1 MDLMKELANK
11 ARLEEVDRWIL
22 RVAFLSQ
29 LMKQIKKMSR
39 FLSPDILMFFYDVF
53 LNINVLL
60 PHEQGKH
67 LDKVRELSDPNRKFK
82 RFYTR
87 GRN

>member
-29 LMKQIKKMSR
+29 LIKQIIKMSR
-39 FLSPDILMFFYDVF
+39 SFNPDILMIFYDVF
-53 LNINVLL
+53 LNINVTP

-67 LDKVRELSDPNRKFK
+67 LDKIREFLDPDRKFK
-82 RFYTR
+82 RFHTK

>member
-1 MDLMKELANK
+1 MDLLKELANK

-29 LMKQIKKMSR
+29 LIKNIKKMSR
-39 FLSPDILMFFYDVF
+39 FLSLDILMFFYDLF
-53 LNINVLL
+53 LNINVIP

-67 LDKVRELSDPNRKFK
+67 LDKVRELSDIDRKFK
-82 RFYTR
+82 RFHTK

>member
-29 LMKQIKKMSR
+29 LMKQIKKMSGL
-39 FLSPDILMFFYDVF
+39 LSSDILMFFYDIF
-53 LNINVLL
+53 LNINVTL

-67 LDKVRELSDPNRKFK
+67 LNKIRELSNSERKFK
-82 RFYTR
+82 RFHTK

>member
-11 ARLEEVDRWIL
+11 ARLKEVDRWIL
-22 RVAFLSQ
+22 RTAFQSQ
-29 LMKQIKKMSR
+29 LIKNIKKMSR
-39 FLSPDILMFFYDVF
+39 VLPLDILMFFFDVF
-53 LNINVLL
+53 LNINVIP

-67 LDKVRELSDPNRKFK
+67 LDKVRELSDPDRKFK
-82 RFYTR
+82 RFHTK

>member
-11 ARLEEVDRWIL
+11 ARLEEVDSWIL
-22 RVAFLSQ
+22 RTAFQSQ
-29 LMKQIKKMSR
+29 LIKNIKKMSR
-39 FLSPDILMFFYDVF
+39 VLPLDILMFFFDVF
-53 LNINVLL
+53 LNINVIP

-67 LDKVRELSDPNRKFK
+67 LDKVRELSDSDRNFK
-82 RFYTR
+82 RFHTK

>member
-22 RVAFLSQ
+22 RTAFQSQ
-29 LMKQIKKMSR
+29 LIKNIKKMSR
-39 FLSPDILMFFYDVF
+39 VLPLDILMFFFDVF
-53 LNINVLL
+53 LNINVIP

-67 LDKVRELSDPNRKFK
+67 LDKVRELSDPDRRFK
-82 RFYTR
+82 RFHTK

>member
-11 ARLEEVDRWIL
+11 ARLEEADRWIL

-29 LMKQIKKMSR
+29 LIKQIIKMSKS
-39 FLSPDILMFFYDVF
+39 FNLDILMIFYDVF
-53 LNINVLL
+53 LNINVTP

-67 LDKVRELSDPNRKFK
+67 LDKIRELSDPDRKFK
-82 RFYTR
+82 RFHTK

>member
-1 MDLMKELANK
+1 MNLTKELANK
-11 ARLEEVDRWIL
+11 VRKDEVDRWIV

-29 LMKQIKKMSR
+29 FIKQIIKMSR
-39 FLSPDILMFFYDVF
+39 SFNPDILMVFYDVF
-53 LNINVLL
+53 LNINVTP

-67 LDKVRELSDPNRKFK
+67 LDKIRELSDLDRKFK
-82 RFYTR
+82 RFHTK

>member
-22 RVAFLSQ
+22 RTAFQSQ
-29 LMKQIKKMSR
+29 LIKNIKKMSR
-39 FLSPDILMFFYDVF
+39 VLPLDILMFFFDVF
-53 LNINVLL
+53 LNINVIP

-82 RFYTR
+82 RFHTK

>member
-1 MDLMKELANK
+1 MNLTKELANK
-11 ARLEEVDRWIL
+11 VRLDEVDRWIV

-29 LMKQIKKMSR
+29 FIKQIIKMSR
-39 FLSPDILMFFYDVF
+39 SFNPDILMIFYDVF
-53 LNINVLL
+53 LNINVTP

-67 LDKVRELSDPNRKFK
+67 LDKIKELSDPDRKFK
-82 RFYTR
+82 RFHTK

>member
-29 LMKQIKKMSR
+29 LIKQIIKMSR
-39 FLSPDILMFFYDVF
+39 SFNPDILMIFYDVF
-53 LNINVLL
+53 LNINATP

-67 LDKVRELSDPNRKFK
+67 LDKIRELLDPDRKFK
-82 RFYTR
+82 RFHTK

>member
-22 RVAFLSQ
+22 RTAFQSQ
-29 LMKQIKKMSR
+29 LIKNIKKMFR
-39 FLSPDILMFFYDVF
+39 VLPLDILMFFFDVF
-53 LNINVLL
+53 LNINVIP

-67 LDKVRELSDPNRKFK
+67 LDKVRELSDPDRKFK
-82 RFYTR
+82 RFHTK

>member
-1 MDLMKELANK
+1 MDLLKELANK

-29 LMKQIKKMSR
+29 LIKNIKKMSR
-39 FLSPDILMFFYDVF
+39 FLNPDILMFFYDVF
-53 LNINVLL
+53 LNINVLP

-82 RFYTR
+82 RFHTK

>member
-11 ARLEEVDRWIL
+11 ARLEEVDKWIL
-22 RVAFLSQ
+22 RTAFQSQ
-29 LMKQIKKMSR
+29 LIKNIKKMSR
-39 FLSPDILMFFYDVF
+39 VLPLDILMFFFDVF
-53 LNINVLL
+53 LNINVIP

-67 LDKVRELSDPNRKFK
+67 LDKVRELSDPDRKFK
-82 RFYTR
+82 RFHTK

>member
-22 RVAFLSQ
+22 RVSFLSQ
-29 LMKQIKKMSR
+29 LIKQIIKMSR
-39 FLSPDILMFFYDVF
+39 SFNSDILMIFYDVF
-53 LNINVLL
+53 LNINVTP

-67 LDKVRELSDPNRKFK
+67 LDKIRELSDPDRKFK
-82 RFYTR
+82 RFHTK

>member
-29 LMKQIKKMSR
+29 LIKNIKKMSR
-39 FLSPDILMFFYDVF
+39 FLNPDILMFFYDVF
-53 LNINVLL
+53 LNINVLP

-82 RFYTR
+82 RFHTK